1 MAQIDYLQTTVANL
15 EVERNNFNESNE
27 RELAR
32 RFNRMEELRKDNDKI
47 SEHNFRLRQLVDQEV
62 NKLKALSD
70 EHDSLKSS
78 INKLMEVLK
87 SKDQLI
93 AKQEQLIANQKK
105 EFEFLQKNL
114 NDTICHLRTKLDEKI
129 NAVKALTSALDK
141 KILATEP
148 VKRKYVR
155 KEAKK

>member
-1 MAQIDYLQTTVANL
+1 MAQIDDLQSTVANL
-15 EVERNNFNESNE
+15 ENQRNNFNRLISSLKDE
-27 RELAR
+27 RDVYKSQLST
-32 RFNRMEELRKDNDKI
+32 MEEALKQE
-47 SEHNFRLRQLVDQEV
+47 SHN
-62 NKLKALSD
+62 LKNLFQRFESVKTASGD
-70 EHDSLKSS
+70 
-78 INKLMEVLK
+78 LMLALK

-155 KEAKK
+155 KETKK